1 VDPLPAVERQTGD
14 VISTRHA
21 RELREAGVIWT
32 PASGDAFQL
41 EGGEFEGDVFTVS
54 DMTIEAHHY
63 PTGTVL
69 GFNGTTEW
77 ALDSVALDDALWL
90 PREEQLRELLRGAF
104 RSLERIPE
112 GAGARYRVTTERA
125 GLVTVFEAEDA
136 TEAYGEALLA
146 LVRAAA

>member
-1 VDPLPAVERQTGD
+1 M
-14 VISTRHA
+14 ISTRLA
-21 RELREAGVIWT
+21 RELREAGLVWA
-32 PASGDAFQL
+32 PVSGDAFQL

-63 PTGTVL
+63 ATGSVL

-90 PREEQLRELLRGAF
+90 PREEQLRDLLRGSF
-104 RSLERIPE
+104 RSLERIPQ
-112 GAGARYRVTTERA
+112 GAGARYRVTTERGGA
-125 GLVTVFEAEDA
+125 VTVFEADDA

-146 LVRAAA
+146 LIRSLA